1 MRPRVILHADMDAF
15 YASVEQRDRP
25 ELEGKPVIV
34 GGLGNRGVVTAA
46 SYQARP
52 FGIHS
57 AMPMVEA
64 RRLCPQ
70 AVFLSG
76 RMSRY
81 AEVSREIFAIFRSFT
96 PLVEPLSLDE
106 AFLDVTESLG
116 LFGTPVDLA
125 ALLRARVREEAHL
138 AVSVGIGPSKMVAK
152 IASSLCKPDGL
163 LEVRAEAV
171 ADFLRPLP
179 VSHLW
184 GVGPVTH
191 AELRRGGFSTIGDLA
206 AADAT
211 RLQAVVGRQAPAL
224 QTLARGEDSRA
235 VDPNRE
241 RKSYGE
247 ENTFPADV
255 GDGDELRRTIVAHAE
270 AIAARLRSDRRA
282 ARTVVLKLKLAERIA
297 PGRYRLLTRSHTLA
311 EPTDDGRVIAA
322 AALALWASFGAGK
335 RIRLIGVAAANLAA
349 STAEQLSLLD
359 WPADERLHALNRALD
374 DISARFGSGALR
386 RGGIEV
392 ERAAPTLTI
401 KDRRE
406 S

>member
-25 ELEGKPVIV
+25 ELRGRPVIV

-46 SYQARP
+46 SYEARP
-52 FGIHS
+52 FGVHS

-70 AVFLSG
+70 AVFLPG
-76 RMSRY
+76 RMDRY
-81 AEVSREIFAIFRSFT
+81 AEASHEIFTIFATFT

-116 LFGTPVDLA
+116 LFGSPVELA
-125 ALLRARVREEAHL
+125 ARLRARVREQARL

-163 LEVRAEAV
+163 LEVRPGHV

-179 VSHLW
+179 ASHLW
-184 GVGPVTH
+184 GVGPVTQ
-191 AELRRGGFSTIGDLA
+191 RRLARAGFSTIGDLA
-206 AADAT
+206 CAEPNRLRAAVGRHAHG
-211 RLQAVVGRQAPAL
+211 LQA
-224 QTLARGEDSRA
+224 LARGEDDRP
-235 VDPNRE
+235 VDPGRE

-247 ENTFPADV
+247 ENTFATDLR
-255 GDGDELRRTIVAHAE
+255 DGDEIRHTIVAHAE
-270 AIAARLRSDRRA
+270 AVAARLRSGRRV

-297 PGRYRLLTRSHTLA
+297 PGKYRLLTRSQTFS
-311 EPTDDGRVIAA
+311 EPTDDGRVIAT
-322 AALALWASFGAGK
+322 AALALWAAIAAGK
-335 RIRLIGVAAANLAA
+335 RVRLIGVAATNLEA
-349 STAEQLSLLD
+349 SRAEQLPLLD
-359 WPADERLHALNRALD
+359 GPAAERRHALNRACD
-374 DISARFGSGALR
+374 DISARFGRDALR
-386 RGGIEV
+386 RGGNEV
-392 ERAAPTLTI
+392 ERAAPTVTI
-401 KDRRE
+401 KDRRQ